1 MDIDNN
7 EEQQQI
13 MHQNKSI
20 DVASMKDNFQGLAKT
35 IEILQSVYNNVE
47 GDKIK
52 SKITKTFEEIVNMGD
67 YFKFLITIQQHNEEM
82 MKSPDLVK
90 SILGLINA
98 IVTHIF
104 IQYKDQDPKK
114 LKDKQLT
121 TYLIT
126 ISVFWTFLTKIEK
139 NDSPLV
145 QNKSDKNI
153 PVPSSI
159 S

>member
-1 MDIDNN
+1 MDIDNK

-13 MHQNKSI
+13 MHQSKFI
-20 DVASMKDNFQGLAKT
+20 DVASMKDNFHGLAKT

-52 SKITKTFEEIVNMGD
+52 NKITKNFEEIVKMGNHL
-67 YFKFLITIQQHNEEM
+67 KFLLTTQQHNEDM

-104 IQYKDQDPKK
+104 IHYNDQDPKK

-121 TYLIT
+121 TYHLPHNHICILYLSHQT
-126 ISVFWTFLTKIEK
+126 RIE
-139 NDSPLV
+139 
-145 QNKSDKNI
+145 
-153 PVPSSI
+153 
-159 S
+159 